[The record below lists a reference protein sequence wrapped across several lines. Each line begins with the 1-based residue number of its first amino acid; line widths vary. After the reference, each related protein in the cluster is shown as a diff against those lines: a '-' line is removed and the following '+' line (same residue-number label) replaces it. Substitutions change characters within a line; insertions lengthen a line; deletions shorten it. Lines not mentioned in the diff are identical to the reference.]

1 MFKLIRFLNELA
13 YICVITIFLNVYS
26 ELHYALVFFLFGSMI
41 ATLKFDMRDKEHSYL
56 YKAYRQHLRNSKEI

>member
-1 MFKLIRFLNELA
+1 M
-13 YICVITIFLNVYS
+13 YS

-56 YKAYRQHLRNSKEI
+56 YKAYRQHLETVKRFKSKVFKIINRFNMEQ

>member
-1 MFKLIRFLNELA
+1 M
-13 YICVITIFLNVYS
+13 YS

-56 YKAYRQHLRNSKEI
+56 YKAYREHLQDSKRI

>member
-13 YICVITIFLNVYS
+13 YICVITIFLNMYS

-41 ATLKFDMRDKEHSYL
+41 AALKFDVRSEEHSYI
-56 YKAYRQHLRNSKEI
+56 YKAYRQHLRNRKEI